1 MNQSIDKPTETTY
14 FLSDLIGTKVIV
26 QGKRVGKLDDL
37 LIRENEK
44 IPEVTH
50 IIVSR
55 HFGYKS

>member
-37 LIRENEK
+37 SLI
-44 IPEVTH
+44 H
-50 IIVSR
+50 ISEPTR
-55 HFGYKS
+55 PY